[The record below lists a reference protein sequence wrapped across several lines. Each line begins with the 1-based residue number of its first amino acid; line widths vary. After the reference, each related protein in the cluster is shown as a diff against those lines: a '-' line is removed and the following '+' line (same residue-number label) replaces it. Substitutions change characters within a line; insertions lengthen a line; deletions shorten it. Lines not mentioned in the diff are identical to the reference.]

1 MAATARPAPRP
12 LPLPLPWSPLLPR
25 FTQYNSPDDPP
36 RGLRGARR
44 LTLSPS
50 PARRR
55 ARSLHLRCRLSDSA
69 SDPDPLRV
77 AFACGGAGGHVYAAI
92 ALADELH
99 ASLPSSA
106 SLFLGAPPPSLESD
120 AAASAPYPFAPIP
133 RCLPHAVL
141 DAALHLRRFRPHVLV
156 ATGGAPA
163 LPACLAALLLGV
175 PFVIQDQD
183 AGPAPATR
191 LLAPLARRIFLGF
204 NAPVRL
210 LPKRKCAVYG
220 NPVRMSIRKCR
231 ISKADAM
238 ASFFPRIGTVGE
250 EGVEVLLVLGGTE
263 GSPEINVALLNMYY
277 EMLRERRNRYI
288 IWQTGPEGFCEMESL
303 VRSHRRLLL
312 TPFLHELD
320 KAYAAADVVV
330 SRAGSMSCTEVLV
343 TGKPSI
349 LIPLPTM
356 VDDHQTKNAYIMA
369 DVMGAKVITEDELDS
384 SSLRSIIDEVFGDEK
399 LMSDMSQKALSAAR
413 PNASTDI
420 IRHICSLVGSSC
432 TT

>member
-1 MAATARPAPRP
+1 MAATARPAP
-12 LPLPLPWSPLLPR
+12 LPRSPLLPR
-25 FTQYNSPDDPP
+25 CTQYKNSDD
-36 RGLRGARR
+36 
-44 LTLSPS
+44 LTLRPPS

-55 ARSLHLRCRLSDSA
+55 ARSIRILCCQLS
-69 SDPDPLRV
+69 DPLRV

-99 ASLPSSA
+99 ASLPSST
-106 SLFLGAPPPSLESD
+106 SLFLGAPAPSLESD

-163 LPACLAALLLGV
+163 LPACLAALLLGL

-238 ASFFPRIGTVGE
+238 ASFFPRMGPVG
-250 EGVEVLLVLGGTE
+250 EVLLVLGGTE

-277 EMLRERRNRYI
+277 EMLRERKNRYI

>member
-1 MAATARPAPRP
+1 
-12 LPLPLPWSPLLPR
+12 
-25 FTQYNSPDDPP
+25 
-36 RGLRGARR
+36 
-44 LTLSPS
+44 
-50 PARRR
+50 
-55 ARSLHLRCRLSDSA
+55 
-69 SDPDPLRV
+69 
-77 AFACGGAGGHVYAAI
+77 
-92 ALADELH
+92 
-99 ASLPSSA
+99 
-106 SLFLGAPPPSLESD
+106 
-120 AAASAPYPFAPIP
+120 
-133 RCLPHAVL
+133 
-141 DAALHLRRFRPHVLV
+141 VLV

-312 TPFLHELD
+312 TP
-320 KAYAAADVVV
+320 
-330 SRAGSMSCTEVLV
+330 
-343 TGKPSI
+343 
-349 LIPLPTM
+349 
-356 VDDHQTKNAYIMA
+356 
-369 DVMGAKVITEDELDS
+369 
-384 SSLRSIIDEVFGDEK
+384 
-399 LMSDMSQKALSAAR
+399 
-413 PNASTDI
+413 
-420 IRHICSLVGSSC
+420 
-432 TT
+432 

>member
-1 MAATARPAPRP
+1 MAATAHPTP
-12 LPLPLPWSPLLPR
+12 LPSHHSLLPL
-25 FTQYNSPDDPP
+25 T
-36 RGLRGARR
+36 LR
-44 LTLSPS
+44 PS
-50 PARRR
+50 ARRR
-55 ARSLHLRCRLSDSA
+55 RRALSLLITRCQLSG
-69 SDPDPLRV
+69 PDPLRV

-99 ASLPSSA
+99 ASSSSSTS
-106 SLFLGAPPPSLESD
+106 SLFLGHPSPSLESA
-120 AAASAPYPFAPIP
+120 AAASSPYPFAPIP
-133 RCLPHAVL
+133 RCLPHAL
-141 DAALHLRRFRPHVLV
+141 LAAALHLRRFRPHVLV
-156 ATGGAPA
+156 ATGGAPS
-163 LPACLAALLLGV
+163 LPACLAALLLGL

-191 LLAPLARRIFLGF
+191 LLAPLARRVFLGF

-231 ISKADAM
+231 RISKADAV
-238 ASFFPRIGTVGE
+238 ASFFPRLGGTLGE
-250 EGVEVLLVLGGTE
+250 ERVEVLLVLGGTE

-277 EMLRERRNRYI
+277 EMLRERKNRYI

-312 TPFLHELD
+312 TPFLHEMD
-320 KAYAAADVVV
+320 IAYAAADVVV

-349 LIPLPTM
+349 LIPLPTI

-420 IRHICSLVGSSC
+420 IRHICSLIGSLY